1 MSIRKFILQL
11 HKILGLVTG
20 VVVFIVAITGC
31 CWSFREEIESFYDG
45 YKKVMPQELP
55 MLTPSKARDIAM
67 KVLPGHHVH
76 GTLYQQG
83 DDAIEVIFYDLEPEF
98 YQSVFLDPYTGKV
111 IKVVDHFSGFFAFI
125 LDGHMHLWLPKKIGA
140 QVVGISILVFMVIII
155 SGIFLWLPKKQKNLK
170 QRLTL
175 DWKQTTRWKRK
186 NFDLH
191 TVIGFYICSLALL
204 LAFTGTIMSYTWFH
218 YAVYKSIG
226 GQKDVEF
233 IIPANKS
240 SGQKLGNILPMDVLV
255 TKLRQESPDAKSI
268 ELHYPATENESIYVE
283 ISNSDGLYY
292 NADYRFFDQ
301 HTLEE
306 IETSSLYGKYEN
318 AKAADKLLRMNYDI
332 HIGAI
337 GGLAGKTIAF
347 LISLLTATLPVTGA
361 FLWYGRHY
369 KKRSTNT

>member
-1 MSIRKFILQL
+1 
-11 HKILGLVTG
+11 
-20 VVVFIVAITGC
+20 
-31 CWSFREEIESFYDG
+31 
-45 YKKVMPQELP
+45 
-55 MLTPSKARDIAM
+55 
-67 KVLPGHHVH
+67 
-76 GTLYQQG
+76 
-83 DDAIEVIFYDLEPEF
+83 
-98 YQSVFLDPYTGKV
+98 
-111 IKVVDHFSGFFAFI
+111 
-125 LDGHMHLWLPKKIGA
+125 
-140 QVVGISILVFMVIII
+140 
-155 SGIFLWLPKKQKNLK
+155 
-170 QRLTL
+170 
-175 DWKQTTRWKRK
+175 
-186 NFDLH
+186 
-191 TVIGFYICSLALL
+191 
-204 LAFTGTIMSYTWFH
+204 MSYTWLH

-240 SGQKLGNILPMDVLV
+240 NGQELGNILPMDVLV
-255 TKLRQESPDAKSI
+255 TKLRQESPNAKSI

-283 ISNSDGLYY
+283 ISHSDGLYY

-306 IETSSLYGKYEN
+306 IETPSLYGKYEN